1 MKELFNMDNGLFRF
15 LGRVADLM
23 ILNILFLVCSIP
35 IITIG
40 ASITGMYYV
49 TLKIAE
55 NEEGYIVR
63 GFFKSFRENF
73 KQATIMWLIIL
84 GVGIVLGMDLMIM
97 RNADNTLG
105 NALRIAITALGVIY
119 LVITSYVFPTLAR
132 FYNSIKNTFRN
143 AFLMSIAHL
152 PYTLLILVITVAP
165 VILTFL
171 NGYTLWYGLL
181 LWLLFGFSLI
191 AYGNSFF
198 LKRIFAKY
206 MPPQEE
212 TDEDPDHWVVE
223 ETEEMKKARS
233 ARFEKAADQQAAHFA
248 EVQMT
253 EASVTEE
260 SINTEDQADTSSE
273 TNNQTETDI

>member
-23 ILNILFLVCSIP
+23 ILNILFIVCSIP

-63 GFFKSFRENF
+63 GFFKSFKQNF
-73 KQATIMWLIIL
+73 KQATVIWLIIL
-84 GVGIVLGMDLMIM
+84 GVGIVLVMDLMIM
-97 RNADNTLG
+97 RNSDSTFG
-105 NALRIAITALGVIY
+105 NVLWIAITALCVIY

-143 AFLMSIAHL
+143 SFLMSIAHL

-165 VILTFL
+165 VILTFI

-181 LWLLFGFSLI
+181 LWLLFGFSAI

-212 TDEDPDHWVVE
+212 SQEDPDHWVVE

-233 ARFEKAADQQAAHFA
+233 ARFEEAADQQAAHLA
-248 EVQMT
+248 ELKTV
-253 EASVTEE
+253 
-260 SINTEDQADTSSE
+260 EDTITGTKENVPANADTK
-273 TNNQTETDI
+273 TIHQTDIDS